1 MDAEEL
7 LTIGR
12 FAHISGFSVHT
23 LRHYDDIGLLVPAN
37 VDPSTGYRRY
47 RRTQVRDAR
56 LIQALRWI
64 DLPIE
69 QLRVVLADPSAE
81 PAEVLRSHRRHL
93 QRQQSRL
100 AARIQDVDRYLEK
113 GITMSPVTGSRP
125 VQLKI
130 PVDDTDAAIA
140 FYQQAFGFHYDVTR
154 RTENEEYSSFVFGK
168 YGENDFFL
176 LHLLADPAQADR
188 LGPTTFGLL
197 VEDLAE
203 SHARALAA
211 GATESRHR
219 TTPRGCPAAPRS
231 GIRAETGS
239 GSTRAD
245 RTSRRSGILVR

>member
-12 FAHISGFSVHT
+12 FAHISGLSVYT

-37 VDPSTGYRRY
+37 VDASTGYRRY

-69 QLRVVLADPSAE
+69 QLRVVLADPTAE
-81 PAEVLRSHRRHL
+81 PAREVLRSHRRHL

-100 AARIQDVDRYLEK
+100 AARIQDVDRYIEK

-211 GATESRHR
+211 GATEIAPPHDAEGM
-219 TTPRGCPAAPRS
+219 PRCSAVKDPS
-231 GIRAETGS
+231 GNWIWLYQG
-239 GSTRAD
+239 
-245 RTSRRSGILVR
+245 